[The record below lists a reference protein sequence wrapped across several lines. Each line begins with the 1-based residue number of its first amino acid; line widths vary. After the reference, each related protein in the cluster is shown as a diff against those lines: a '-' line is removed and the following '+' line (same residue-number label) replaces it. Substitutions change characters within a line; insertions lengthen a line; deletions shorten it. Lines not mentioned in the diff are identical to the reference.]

1 MGNKFTKENLTQEL
15 KVLLQD
21 AKNLSSQ
28 EVTIL
33 SQASQDLDR
42 NTYINK
48 VILYLKQELSILA
61 MQNCLSP
68 TVQALLVEISRQFP
82 TTGPSSMWNF
92 MIR

>member
-21 AKNLSSQ
+21 PQNLSSQ

-33 SQASQDLDR
+33 TQARQDLDR

-48 VILYLKQELSILA
+48 VILYLKLELSILA

>member
-15 KVLLQD
+15 KILLQD

-33 SQASQDLDR
+33 TQASQDLDR